1 MSSFTG
7 VPSSRQHRLFRH
19 LRPFAIAAV
28 AAAALVACGGGGG
41 SSGNSNGGTGVLA
54 VRITDGPDNAAQH
67 VWVTITKVAVSA
79 SDNAQNGDSSW
90 ISVTLPTPMTFDLN
104 ALANGS
110 LSDVVASITLPVG
123 SYKQIRLILAGSDEA
138 LTDSAVAAGLVY
150 NDQVD
155 YLDDSGTLTKAPLEI
170 AQAKQG
176 ISLHGNFV
184 VTEGQSLN
192 LAIEFDAGN
201 DVVPFRS
208 VDYTAFTMVPELKY
222 FDLAASGAVIGKVD
236 TSACDALAAN
246 PCANLMAKAEAPSA
260 DGSVRAVK
268 RWTSVAAD
276 GSFVLYPLP
285 VGTNQTYDLVVRG
298 DNAQTLVVRGVP
310 VTAGSTPD
318 SNATAVSSSPL
329 AVSSAASYAV
339 NWAAS
344 PQPTGVTGRFY
355 QTLDGA
361 GTLPY
366 EVSTRRLDPFSG
378 RFMNDLMLTAGPAM
392 VGTYVAGGNPAM
404 APVTPGEGDGA
415 YRAMLDGPYL
425 ARTSAGTV
433 TATGDGSTALITPP
447 DMVVSKN
454 VAGFGTLS
462 GTIAQGTPGKYDS
475 GYLVVTRGGTI
486 VNTMDISAVLQGN
499 GGAGGAYS
507 MGHLPAGSQAMPL
520 GHDGNGSGIYY
531 AYLRV
536 WNSGTPDTVAL
547 VPVAGSADMDTANTA
562 TLNVTVQ

>member
-1 MSSFTG
+1 MSSLTE
-7 VPSSRQHRLFRH
+7 VSSPRPRRLFQRV
-19 LRPFAIAAV
+19 RPYALAAM
-28 AAAALVACGGGGG
+28 AAAALVACGGG
-41 SSGNSNGGTGVLA
+41 SSGGAQGGMGTLA
-54 VRITDGPDNAAQH
+54 LRITDGPDNAAQH
-67 VWVTITKVAVSA
+67 VWVTISKVAVSA
-79 SDNAQNGDSSW
+79 SDTAQNDDSGWTSM
-90 ISVTLPTPMTFDLN
+90 TLPSPLTFDLN
-104 ALANGS
+104 ALSNGS
-110 LSDVVASITLPVG
+110 LSDVIASIELPAG
-123 SYKQIRLILAGSDEA
+123 AYKQIRLILAGSDEA
-138 LTDSAVAAGLVY
+138 LTDSAVAAGQVY

-176 ISLHGNFV
+176 ISLHGNFMV
-184 VTEGQSLN
+184 AEGQSLN
-192 LAIEFDAGN
+192 LVVEFDAGN

-208 VDYTAFTMVPELKY
+208 VNYTAFTMVPELKY
-222 FDLAASGAVIGKVD
+222 FDLAASGAVVGKVD
-236 TSACDALAAN
+236 TSACDALATN

-260 DGSVRAVK
+260 DGSVHAVK

-310 VTAGSTPD
+310 VTAGSAPN
-318 SNATAVSSSPL
+318 SGATSVSTNPL
-329 AVSSAASYAV
+329 AVASATSYPV

-361 GTLPY
+361 GSLPY

-378 RFMNDLMLTAGPAM
+378 RFMDDLMLTGGAVM
-392 VGTYVAGGNPAM
+392 VGNYVAGGNPVM
-404 APVTPGEGDGA
+404 APVNAGEGDGA
-415 YRAMLDGPYL
+415 YTAMLDGKDL
-425 ARTSAGTV
+425 ARTGAGTV
-433 TATGDGSTALITPP
+433 TAMADGSTALITPP
-447 DMVVSKN
+447 DMAVAGN

-462 GTIAQGTPGKYDS
+462 GTIAQSTPGKYDS
-475 GYLVVTRGGTI
+475 GYLVVTRGGLF
-486 VNTMDISAVLQGN
+486 VNTMDIGAVLQGN

-507 MGHLPAGSQAMPL
+507 IGHLPAGSPAMPL

-536 WNSGTPDTVAL
+536 WNSATPETVAL
-547 VPVAGSADMDTANTA
+547 VPVAGSADMSTANTA

>member
-1 MSSFTG
+1 MSSFIE

-19 LRPFAIAAV
+19 IRPIAIATV
-28 AAAALVACGGGGG
+28 AAAVLVACGGGGS
-41 SSGNSNGGTGVLA
+41 SSGSNNGSGTLA
-54 VRITDGPDNAAQH
+54 VRITDGPDSAAQH
-67 VWVTITKVAVSA
+67 VWVTLTKVAVSS
-79 SDNAQNGDSSW
+79 SDTAGSEDNSW
-90 ISVTLPTPMTFDLN
+90 TSVTLPSPMTFDLN
-104 ALANGS
+104 ALANGG
-110 LSDVVASITLPVG
+110 LSDVVANITLPAG
-123 SYKQIRLILAGSDEA
+123 NYKQIRLILAGSDEA

-155 YLDDSGTLTKAPLEI
+155 YLDDNGVLTKAPLEI

-176 ISLHGNFV
+176 ISLHGDFV
-184 VTEGQSLN
+184 VTVGQSLN

-208 VDYTAFTMVPELKY
+208 ANTTAFTMVPALKY

-236 TSACDALAAN
+236 TSACNALATN

-260 DGSVRAVK
+260 DGSVHAVK

-285 VGTNQTYDLVVRG
+285 ASVGQTYDLVVRG

-310 VTAGSTPD
+310 VTAGTAPDNGATSVST
-318 SNATAVSSSPL
+318 NPL
-329 AVSSAASYAV
+329 TVASAASYAV
-339 NWAAS
+339 NWSAS

-361 GTLPY
+361 GSLPY

-378 RFMNDLMLTAGPAM
+378 KFMNDLMLTSGAAM

-404 APVTPGEGDGA
+404 APVTAGEGDGA
-415 YRAMLDGPYL
+415 YTAMLDGQDL

-433 TATGDGSTALITPP
+433 TATMDGSTALIAPP
-447 DMVVSKN
+447 EMVVSRN

-462 GTIAQGTPGKYDS
+462 GTIAQATPGKYDS
-475 GYLVVTRGGTI
+475 GYLVVTRGGTF
-486 VNTMDISAVLQGN
+486 VNTMDIGAVLKSN
-499 GGAGGAYS
+499 GGSGGAYS
-507 MGHLPAGSQAMPL
+507 IGHLPAGSEAMPL

-536 WNSGTPDTVAL
+536 WNSATPDTVTL
-547 VPVAGSADMDTANTA
+547 VPVAGSADMNTVNTA
-562 TLNVTVQ
+562 TLNATAQ